1 MLYMCTTGETVHPD
15 KPDVMVATS
24 QLHDL
29 HNLRVPNKK
38 SVDPDPFTLTVSQF
52 FWIPSTF
59 KGVNKNQKQKFWKD
73 RAAVN
78 R

>member
-38 SVDPDPFTLTVSQF
+38 SVDPDPFTLTVSQCVVP
-52 FWIPSTF
+52 PSLSWSMPGEVTS
-59 KGVNKNQKQKFWKD
+59 
-73 RAAVN
+73 AAASN
-78 R
+78 L